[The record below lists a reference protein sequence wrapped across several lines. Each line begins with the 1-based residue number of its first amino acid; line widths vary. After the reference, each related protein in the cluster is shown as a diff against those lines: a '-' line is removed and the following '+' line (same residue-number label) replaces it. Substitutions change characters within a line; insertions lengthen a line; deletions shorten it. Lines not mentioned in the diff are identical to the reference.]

1 MKNTDLPETHKF
13 IPAAEVLKSF
23 KSSKDA
29 FAPLSDIEKK
39 IAKLEQEAAIRMAID
54 TFLDCSEV
62 KVKVGRACKPRPS
75 EKVINRYTAA

>member
-1 MKNTDLPETHKF
+1 MNQVTDIEEFDYTRTVIFSPEVT
-13 IPAAEVLKSF
+13 EVNLF
-23 KSSKDA
+23 
-29 FAPLSDIEKK
+29 PSDILSKK
-39 IAKLEQEAAIRMAID
+39 IAKLEEEAAIRMAID

>member
-1 MKNTDLPETHKF
+1 MYKTDLPETHKC

-54 TFLDCSEV
+54 TFLDCSAD
-62 KVKVGRACKPRPS
+62 KVKVSNRIPKSPRS
-75 EKVINRYTAA
+75 TRMLKVK